1 MPKISTSTEC
11 YKARQYNYCL
21 VLWPDRVGVARSQT
35 IGQGPEP
42 LMFLPTM
49 VKEGYHILSDCT
61 VGKSRQI
68 TAVRD
73 SPRDYIERDTLV
85 YKYTMTVL
93 ED

>member
-21 VLWPDRVGVARSQT
+21 VLWPDRLSVARSQT
-35 IGQGPEP
+35 IGQVPEP
-42 LMFLPTM
+42 LMHLPAM
-49 VKEGYHILSDCT
+49 VEAGYSILSDHT
-61 VGKSRQI
+61 VGNSRQI

-73 SPRDYIERDTLV
+73 SPWDYVERDTIV
-85 YKYTMTVL
+85 HKYTMTVL